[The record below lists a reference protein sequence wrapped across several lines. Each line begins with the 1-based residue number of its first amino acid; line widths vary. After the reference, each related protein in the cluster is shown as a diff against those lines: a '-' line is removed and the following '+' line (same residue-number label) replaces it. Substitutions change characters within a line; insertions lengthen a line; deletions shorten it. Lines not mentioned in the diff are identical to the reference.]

1 MSRAVILNRSAS
13 KSQEISL
20 RKKNGL
26 VLIKKKVCNFFAFL
40 NFSDKLV
47 NIKLTK
53 IFGGSF

>member
-20 RKKNGL
+20 R
-26 VLIKKKVCNFFAFL
+26 KKKVCNFFAFL